1 MKFNEQWLREWVNP
15 AVNTQDMAHQ
25 LTMAGLEVDAIEP
38 VAAEFSKIVIGE
50 VLSVEKHPDADKLRI
65 CKVDVGEAEPLN
77 IVCGASNVAR
87 GVKVPAALVG
97 AVLPSGMKIKKSK
110 LRGELSFGMLC
121 SAVELGLAEDAD
133 GLMIL
138 PANADVGMDIRK
150 YLGLD
155 DVSIEIGLTP
165 NRGDCLSVLGIAREV
180 GVAHAMALN
189 EVEINNVAIG
199 TQDKFPLKVL
209 APDACPRYLGR
220 VIKGV
225 NVNATTPLW
234 MQERLRRCG
243 VRSLGPIVDITNYV
257 MLELGQPMHA
267 FDLAKLNGEV
277 CVRMAE
283 NNEQITLLDGQEIT
297 LSDNTLVIADAD
309 VPIAMAGIMGGKDSS
324 VTDDTKDIFL
334 ESAFFS
340 PEAIVGRARQ
350 YGLHTDSSHRFERG
364 VDFDMPVKAI
374 KRASDL
380 LLQITG
386 GQAGPLIEVNSAADL
401 PVRRA
406 ITLRSERINRLLGVD
421 VPAAQVTEILSHL
434 GMKVC
439 EQGKEWI
446 VTPPSFRFDIVIEPD
461 LIEEVGRI
469 YGYDNIK
476 TTSPIAELSSKLDN
490 EIVQSKRRISQIM
503 VDAGY
508 QEAITYSFVDPAIQ
522 GVLVPTEEGIALA
535 NPISADLS
543 VMRTSLWSG
552 LTQALV
558 YNQKRQQ
565 SRIRLFEIGVKFLG
579 NVSDI
584 CEEKTIAGI
593 VAGSTY
599 PLQWGEKVRNVDY
612 FDVKGDVESLL
623 SLVGGADAFVF
634 TPSAENPALHPGQAA
649 VIYSLEGKHVGW
661 VGAMHPSVAKKLG
674 INGRAYLFELAYDIF
689 DCGVLPKFEDLSK
702 FPAVKR
708 DLALVM
714 DEGVS
719 AKSVQDIIA
728 QSAGEYLTKLELFDV
743 YRGEGIESGRKSLAL
758 GLTFQDTSRTLT
770 DDEIEAMITTI
781 LGRLTQELEAT
792 LRE

>member
-15 AVNTQDMAHQ
+15 AVNTQQLAHQ
-25 LTMAGLEVDAIEP
+25 LTMAGLEVDAIEA
-38 VAAEFSKIVIGE
+38 VAADFSKVVIGE
-50 VLSVEKHPDADKLRI
+50 VLSVEKHPNADKLRV
-65 CKVDVGEAEPLN
+65 CQVNVGQDEPLN
-77 IVCGASNVAR
+77 IVCGASNVAC

-97 AVLPSGMKIKKSK
+97 AILPGGMKIKKSK
-110 LRGELSFGMLC
+110 LRGEPSFGMLC
-121 SAVELGLAEDAD
+121 SAVELGLADDAD

-138 PANADVGMDIRK
+138 PADAEAGMDIRE

-180 GVAHAMALN
+180 SVAHRTVLTD
-189 EVEINNVAIG
+189 VDITNVAIE
-199 TQDKFPLKVL
+199 TQEKFPLTVL

-234 MQERLRRCG
+234 MQERLRRSG
-243 VRSLGPIVDITNYV
+243 VRSLGPVVDVTNYV

-267 FDLAKLNGEV
+267 FDLAKLNGQV
-277 CVRMAE
+277 CVRLAE
-283 NNEQITLLDGQEIT
+283 NGEKLTLLDGQEIT
-297 LSDNTLVIADAD
+297 LKDNILVIADAD
-309 VPIAMAGIMGGKDSS
+309 TPIAMAGIMGGETSS
-324 VTDDTKDIFL
+324 VTEETKDIFL
-334 ESAFFS
+334 ESAFFH
-340 PEAIVGRARQ
+340 PDAIVGRARQ

-374 KRASDL
+374 KRASEL

-386 GQAGPLIEVNSAADL
+386 GQAGPLIEANSANDL
-401 PVRRA
+401 PARPD
-406 ITLRSERINRLLGVD
+406 ITLRSERIRRLLGVD
-421 VPAAQVTEILSHL
+421 VPVAQVTEILTNL
-434 GMKVC
+434 GMKVR
-439 EQGKEWI
+439 EQGKEWV
-446 VTPPSFRFDIVIEPD
+446 VTPPSFRFDITIEPD
-461 LIEEVGRI
+461 LIEEIGRI
-469 YGYDNIK
+469 YGYDNIE
-476 TTSPIAELSSKLDN
+476 TTSPVAELNAKLN
-490 EIVQSKRRISQIM
+490 KEIVQSKQRISQIM

-508 QEAITYSFVDPAIQ
+508 QEAISYSFVDPAIQ
-522 GVLVPTEEGIALA
+522 RALVPDEEGIALA

-543 VMRTSLWSG
+543 VMRTSLWPG
-552 LTQALV
+552 LVQALV
-558 YNQKRQQ
+558 HNQKRQQ
-565 SRIRLFEIGVKFLG
+565 SRVRLFEIGVKFLG
-579 NVSDI
+579 NVTDI
-584 CEEKTIAGI
+584 REQKMIAGI
-593 VAGSTY
+593 VAGSSA

-612 FDVKGDVESLL
+612 FDVKGDVEALL
-623 SLVGGADAFVF
+623 TLVGGADAFVF
-634 TPSAENPALHPGQAA
+634 TPSADNPALHPGQAA
-649 VIYSLEGKHVGW
+649 MISTTDGEPVGW
-661 VGAMHPSVAKKLG
+661 LGAVHPSVAKQLG
-674 INGRAYLFELAYDIF
+674 VKGRAYAFELTYDIF
-689 DCGVLPKFEDLSK
+689 DHGVLPKFTELSK

-714 DEGVS
+714 DEAVS

-770 DDEIEAMITTI
+770 DDEIEAMISTI